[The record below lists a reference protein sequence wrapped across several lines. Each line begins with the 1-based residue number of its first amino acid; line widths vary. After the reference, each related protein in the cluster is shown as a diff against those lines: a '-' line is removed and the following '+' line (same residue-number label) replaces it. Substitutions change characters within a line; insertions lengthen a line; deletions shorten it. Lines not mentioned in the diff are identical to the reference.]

1 MPLFVLVCKD
11 KPQSLAL
18 RMATREDHLAYAR
31 SQAAKMKLGGPI
43 LDDNGDMAGSI
54 IILDVADIEEARA
67 FTQNDPYSK
76 AGLFGSVDVLPFKA
90 TLGQLG

>member
-11 KPQSLAL
+11 KPQSLPL
-18 RMATREDHLAYAR
+18 RMATREEHLAYAR
-31 SQAAKMKLGGPI
+31 GRADKMKLGGPI
-43 LDDNGDMAGSI
+43 LDEKGDMAGSI
-54 IILDVADIEEARA
+54 IILDVADIDEARA

-76 AGLFGSVDVLPFKA
+76 AGLFASVDVLPFRA

>member
-43 LDDNGDMAGSI
+43 LNENGDMAGSI

>member
-1 MPLFVLVCKD
+1 
-11 KPQSLAL
+11 
-18 RMATREDHLAYAR
+18 
-31 SQAAKMKLGGPI
+31 MKLGGPI